1 MTILCIDFMNM
12 AHRARSGFTSGEH
25 AVIYNFFRQFKALVD
40 QFKPNRVYVA
50 LEGRPV
56 HRHEQLS
63 EYKANRVV
71 EETDPRHEELM
82 LFFKQKDRIVELL
95 RSYFPVSLV
104 RHPTSEADDTIYNL
118 IRTSSTTVPWVVVS
132 TDTDF
137 IQALQEFPHISL
149 YNPVKKIFVNS
160 PDHPYV
166 TWKALRGDSSDN
178 IPGIPGVGD
187 KTAEKLAC
195 DPELLAEFL
204 TDRTKAE
211 TFQRNYD
218 LISFRTWTEAE
229 TGEMTSSSPLKDWNA
244 VKTVF
249 NDMGFQ
255 SITKDGSWQK
265 FLSPFESLWGSAS
278 QDATP

>member
-12 AHRARSGFTSGEH
+12 THRARSGFTSGEH
-25 AVIYNFFRQFKALVD
+25 AVIYNFFRQLKALVD
-40 QFKPNRVYVA
+40 QFKPNRVYLA

-56 HRHEQLS
+56 HRHEAMV
-63 EYKANRVV
+63 EYKANRIV
-71 EETDPRHEELM
+71 EKSDPRHEELM
-82 LFFKQKDRIVELL
+82 KFFKQKDKIVELL
-95 RSYFPVSLV
+95 ASYFPVSLV

-118 IRTSSTTVPWVVVS
+118 IKTSSAAVPWTVVS

-149 YNPVKKIFVNS
+149 YNPVKKYFVNS

-195 DPELLAEFL
+195 DPEALADFL
-204 TDRTKAE
+204 SDPAKAE
-211 TFQRNYD
+211 VFQRNYD
-218 LISFRTWTEAE
+218 LISFRSWTDAE
-229 TGEMTSSSPLKDWNA
+229 KEEMTSSSPSKDWNS
-244 VKTVF
+244 VRTVF
-249 NDMGFQ
+249 TDMGFQ
-255 SITKDGSWQK
+255 SITKDGSWEK
-265 FLSPFESLWGSAS
+265 FVAPFEPLWG
-278 QDATP
+278 

>member
-1 MTILCIDFMNM
+1 MTILCIDFMNA

-25 AVIYNFFRQFKALVD
+25 AVIYNFFRQFKSLVD
-40 QFKPNRVYVA
+40 QFKPNRVYLA

-56 HRHEQLS
+56 HRHEAMT
-63 EYKANRVV
+63 EYKANRIV
-71 EETDPRHEELM
+71 EENDPRHEDLM
-82 LFFKQKDRIVELL
+82 KFFRQKDRIVELL
-95 RSYFPVSLV
+95 SAYFPVSLV

-118 IRTSSTTVPWVVVS
+118 IRTSSTAVPWIVVS
-132 TDTDF
+132 SDTDF

-160 PDHPYV
+160 PDHPYL
-166 TWKALRGDSSDN
+166 TWKALRGDPTDN

-195 DPELLAEFL
+195 DPVLLADFL
-204 TDRTKAE
+204 ADPVRAE

-218 LISFRTWTEAE
+218 LISFRTWTDEE
-229 TGEMTSSSPLKDWNA
+229 RMEMTSTSPSQDWNA

-265 FLSPFESLWGSAS
+265 FLAPFERLWGPSS
-278 QDATP
+278 